1 MKHAFIVIVLT
12 VASISISMN
21 AVAKDYYQIVSKNSQ
36 KCLDVEAGS
45 KENGANI
52 QQWSCFGGNNQKW
65 ELRKIEGDY
74 YQIISKESD
83 KCLDVENRS
92 MENGANVHQWRCVGE
107 EENWNSDNQK
117 WKLRKVGSYYQIIS
131 KRSDKCLDVEN
142 RSTENG
148 ANVQQWRCV
157 GEEENWNSDNQKWE
171 IKPDPFLSI
180 HVDDSLLLDIPC
192 VEYGGNNYSFRLDYY
207 PNPND
212 PAGIYWKMDINSFTE
227 ILDSSEVIG
236 NYVKI
241 ECIHV
246 DGSLLLDIPCVEY
259 GGNNYSFRLDY
270 YPNPNDP
277 AGIYW
282 KMDINTF
289 TQKVYKNSIGMEF
302 AFISKGTYMKGSELD
317 EKNDINYKPKEEVSI
332 QEDFYIQATEVTQG
346 QFKEIMGYNPSYFKN
361 CGDNC
366 PVENVT
372 WEQ

>member
-212 PAGIYWKMDINSFTE
+212 PAGIYWKMDIN
-227 ILDSSEVIG
+227 
-236 NYVKI
+236 
-241 ECIHV
+241 
-246 DGSLLLDIPCVEY
+246 
-259 GGNNYSFRLDY
+259 
-270 YPNPNDP
+270 
-277 AGIYW
+277 
-282 KMDINTF
+282 TF